1 MLTFIFM
8 NFGSHFVFASE
19 NPKIL
24 IKFSNTES
32 NTKTELKGASF
43 KVVKGTDPSGPPVE
57 GLSWVSD
64 GKIKEFKLEAG
75 TYTLV
80 QVSVPKGYIKAD
92 PITFTVSPTGGLQ
105 TSTKYKGYTL
115 LDKYPKEDD
124 FRDAIYIEDMD
135 NADTSS
141 VVYCFN
147 VTKATPTFK
156 GSVVKVLYN
165 EQFGSSKLFTEK
177 AIKPRVTGDELKNSV
192 LRVIYNGY
200 PSNALG
206 IKEKYQLT
214 EGQFRKLTQRAVWN
228 FTDSNLSLDKLS
240 KKEIDALNELINAK
254 NAIPDNL
261 VLNLYLPDDS
271 YYQNLLGTKFVTPNL
286 IKLENEKLPN
296 TIPEVKEGTLKTTV
310 TADGV
315 NGSSEKEAL
324 VSFEDSKD
332 GVDVKDTIDYK
343 DLVAN
348 EKYNLTGKLM
358 HVKDDGSLEE
368 IATKTTEVTAG
379 ENGSGTWELDFGN
392 QKLQVGEKYVVFEN
406 AESVENLIDS
416 NKDQSLD
423 TKQVVKH
430 EDKNDKA
437 QTLIVEKPTL
447 PEVKDGTLRTTVIA
461 DGINGSSEKE
471 ALVSFENSKDGVDVK
486 DTIDY
491 KDLVANEKYNLT
503 GKLMHVKADGSLE
516 EVATKTTTVTAGEN
530 GNGTWELDF
539 GNQKLQVGEKYVV
552 FENAESVENLID
564 TDKDYNLDTKQVVKH
579 EDKEDKAQT
588 LVVEKPT
595 LPEVKDGTLRT
606 TVTADGV
613 NGSSEK
619 EALVSFENSK
629 DGVNV
634 KDTINYEGLVAGQNY
649 TLTGTLMHVKND
661 GSLEEVATKTIEV
674 TAGENGTGTWE
685 LDFGNQKLQVGEKY
699 VVFENAE
706 SVENLIDTDNN
717 YELDTKQVV
726 KHEDKNDKA
735 QTLVVEKPI
744 LPEVKDGTL
753 RTTVTADGVNGSSE
767 KEALVSFENSK
778 DGVDVKD
785 TINYEGL
792 VAGQDY
798 TLTGTLMH
806 VKADG
811 SLEEVATKTTEVT
824 AGEKG
829 NGTWELDFG
838 NQKLLVGEKYIV
850 FENAE
855 SVENLIDTDNNYELD
870 TKQVV
875 KHEDKN
881 DKAQTLVVE
890 KPTLPEVK
898 EGTLRTTV
906 TADGVNGSSEKE
918 ALVSFEN
925 SKDGVDVKDTI
936 NYEGLVAGQD
946 YTLTGTLMHVKA
958 DGSLEE
964 VATKTTEVTAGEK
977 GNGTW
982 ELDFGNQ
989 KLLVGEKYIVF
1000 ENAESV
1006 ENLIDTDNNYELDTK
1021 QVVKHEDKNDKAQT
1035 LVVEKPTLPEVKE
1048 GTLRTTV
1055 TADGVNGSSEKEA
1068 LVSFENS
1075 KDGVDVKDTIE
1086 YKDLVAN
1093 ENYNLTGKLMHVK
1106 DDGSLEEIATKTTE
1120 VTAGENGSGTW
1131 ELDFGNQK
1139 LQVGEKYVVF
1149 ENAESVENL
1158 IDTDNNYELDT
1169 KQVVKHED
1177 KNDKAQTL
1185 VVEKPT
1191 LPEVKDGTLRTTVT
1205 ADGVNGSSEK
1215 EALVSFENSKDGVDV
1230 KDTIEYKDLVANE
1243 NYNLTGKLMH
1253 VKDDGSLEEIAT
1265 KTTEVTAGENGSGTW
1280 ELDFGNQK
1288 LQVGEKYVVFEN
1300 AESVENLIDTDNNYE
1315 LDTKQVVKH
1324 EDKNDKAQTLVVEKP
1339 TLPEVKDGTLRTTV
1353 TADGVNGSSEKEALV
1368 SFENSKDGVDV
1379 KDTIDY
1385 KDLVANEKYNLTGKL
1400 MHVKADDSL
1409 EEVATKT
1416 TEVTAG
1422 ENGTGTWELDF
1433 GNQKLQVGEK
1443 YVVFEN
1449 AESVENL
1456 IDTDNNY
1463 ELDAKQ
1469 TVKHEDKNDKAQT
1482 LVVEKPNLPEVKDGT
1497 LRTTV
1502 TADGVNGSSE
1512 KEALVSFENSKDGVD
1527 VKDTINY
1534 EGLVPGQDYTLTGT
1548 LMHIKSDGSLEE
1560 VATKTTTVTAGE
1572 NGNGTWELDFGNQK
1586 LQVGEKYVVFE
1597 NAESV
1602 ENLIDT
1608 DNNYEL
1614 DAKQTVKHED
1624 KNDKAQTLVVEKPNL
1639 PEVKDGTLR
1648 TTVTADGVNG
1658 SSEKEA
1664 LVSFENSKDGVDVKD
1679 TINYEGLVPGQDY
1692 TLTGTLMHIKS
1703 DGSLEEVATKTTTV
1717 TAGENG
1723 TGTWELDFGNQKLQ
1737 VGEKYVVFESV
1748 ESVENLIDTNNDY
1761 ILDAKQIVKHENKDD
1776 KAQTLIVE
1784 TPKSPT
1790 TEGNSNKDNSN
1801 KNNSNLTKHDNYDQ
1815 NKKEL
1820 KLPKTGEGL
1829 TNIGFTMLGIII
1841 LSIVCFLSLK
1851 LKKVR
1856 E

>member
-43 KVVKGTDPSGPPVE
+43 KIVKGTDTSDPPVD

-135 NADTSS
+135 NNDTSS

-156 GSVVKVLYN
+156 GSVIKVLYN

-177 AIKPRVTGDELKNSV
+177 AIKPRVKGDELKNSV

-240 KKEIDALNELINAK
+240 QKEIDALNELINAK

-310 TADGV
+310 AADGV
-315 NGSSEKEAL
+315 
-324 VSFEDSKD
+324 
-332 GVDVKDTIDYK
+332 
-343 DLVAN
+343 
-348 EKYNLTGKLM
+348 
-358 HVKDDGSLEE
+358 
-368 IATKTTEVTAG
+368 
-379 ENGSGTWELDFGN
+379 
-392 QKLQVGEKYVVFEN
+392 
-406 AESVENLIDS
+406 
-416 NKDQSLD
+416 
-423 TKQVVKH
+423 
-430 EDKNDKA
+430 
-437 QTLIVEKPTL
+437 
-447 PEVKDGTLRTTVIA
+447 
-461 DGINGSSEKE
+461 NGSSEKE

-503 GKLMHVKADGSLE
+503 GKLMHVKDDGSLE
-516 EVATKTTTVTAGEN
+516 EVATKTT
-530 GNGTWELDF
+530 
-539 GNQKLQVGEKYVV
+539 
-552 FENAESVENLID
+552 
-564 TDKDYNLDTKQVVKH
+564 
-579 EDKEDKAQT
+579 
-588 LVVEKPT
+588 
-595 LPEVKDGTLRT
+595 
-606 TVTADGV
+606 
-613 NGSSEK
+613 
-619 EALVSFENSK
+619 
-629 DGVNV
+629 
-634 KDTINYEGLVAGQNY
+634 
-649 TLTGTLMHVKND
+649 
-661 GSLEEVATKTIEV
+661 EV
-674 TAGENGTGTWE
+674 TAGENGSGQWE

-735 QTLVVEKPI
+735 QTLIVEKPT

-753 RTTVTADGVNGSSE
+753 KTTVIADGVNGSSE

-785 TINYEGL
+785 TIDYKDL
-792 VAGQDY
+792 VANEKY
-798 TLTGTLMH
+798 NLTGKLMH
-806 VKADG
+806 VKDDG

-824 AGEKG
+824 AVE
-829 NGTWELDFG
+829 NGSGQWELDFG
-838 NQKLLVGEKYIV
+838 NQKLQVGEKYVV

-881 DKAQTLVVE
+881 DKAQTLIVE

-898 EGTLRTTV
+898 DGTLKTTV

-918 ALVSFEN
+918 ALVSFED

-936 NYEGLVAGQD
+936 NYEGLVANQDYTLTGTLMHVKADGSLEEIATKTAKVTAGENGNGTWELDFGNQKLLVGEKYVVFENAESVENLIDTDKDYNLDTKQVVKHEDKNDKAQTLVVEKPILPEVKDGNLKTTVIADGVNGSFEKEALVSFEDSKDGVDVKDTINYEGLVANQD

-964 VATKTTEVTAGEK
+964 VATKTTEVTAGE
-977 GNGTW
+977 NGSGQW

-989 KLLVGEKYIVF
+989 KLL
-1000 ENAESV
+1000 
-1006 ENLIDTDNNYELDTK
+1006 
-1021 QVVKHEDKNDKAQT
+1021 
-1035 LVVEKPTLPEVKE
+1035 
-1048 GTLRTTV
+1048 
-1055 TADGVNGSSEKEA
+1055 
-1068 LVSFENS
+1068 
-1075 KDGVDVKDTIE
+1075 
-1086 YKDLVAN
+1086 
-1093 ENYNLTGKLMHVK
+1093 
-1106 DDGSLEEIATKTTE
+1106 
-1120 VTAGENGSGTW
+1120 
-1131 ELDFGNQK
+1131 
-1139 LQVGEKYVVF
+1139 VGEKYVVF

-1230 KDTIEYKDLVANE
+1230 KDTINYEGLVANQ
-1243 NYNLTGKLMH
+1243 NYTLTGTLMH
-1253 VKDDGSLEEIAT
+1253 VKADGSLEEIAT
-1265 KTTEVTAGENGSGTW
+1265 KTTKVTAGENGNGTW

-1288 LQVGEKYVVFEN
+1288 LLVGEKYVVFEN

-1379 KDTIDY
+1379 KDTINY
-1385 KDLVANEKYNLTGKL
+1385 EGLIANQNYTLTGTL
-1400 MHVKADDSL
+1400 MHVKADGSL
-1409 EEVATKT
+1409 EEIATKT
-1416 TEVTAG
+1416 TKVTAG
-1422 ENGTGTWELDF
+1422 ENGNGTWELDF
-1433 GNQKLQVGEK
+1433 GNQKLLVGEK

-1463 ELDAKQ
+1463 ELDTKQ
-1469 TVKHEDKNDKAQT
+1469 VVKHEDKNDKAQT
-1482 LVVEKPNLPEVKDGT
+1482 LVVEKPTLPEVKDGT

-1534 EGLVPGQDYTLTGT
+1534 EGLIANQNYTLTGT
-1548 LMHIKSDGSLEE
+1548 LMHVKADGSLEE
-1560 VATKTTTVTAGE
+1560 IATKTTKVTAGE

-1586 LQVGEKYVVFE
+1586 LLVGEKYVVFE

-1608 DNNYEL
+1608 DKDYNL
-1614 DAKQTVKHED
+1614 DTKQVVKHED
-1624 KNDKAQTLVVEKPNL
+1624 KNDKAQTLVVEKPTL
-1639 PEVKDGTLR
+1639 PEIKDGTLK

-1664 LVSFENSKDGVDVKD
+1664 LVNFEDSKDGIDVKD
-1679 TINYEGLVPGQDY
+1679 TINYEGLVAGQDY
-1692 TLTGTLMHIKS
+1692 TLTGTLMHVKA
-1703 DGSLEEVATKTTTV
+1703 DGSLEEVATKIAKV

-1723 TGTWELDFGNQKLQ
+1723 SGQWELDFGNQKLQ
-1737 VGEKYVVFESV
+1737 AGEKYVVFESV

-1761 ILDAKQIVKHENKDD
+1761 ILDTKQIVKHENKDD
-1776 KAQTLIVE
+1776 KAQTLIVV

-1790 TEGNSNKDNSN
+1790 TEGTSN

-1856 E
+1856 K

>member
-43 KVVKGTDPSGPPVE
+43 KIVKGTDPSGPPVD

-92 PITFTVSPTGGLQ
+92 SITFTVSPTGGLQ

-135 NADTSS
+135 NNDTSS

-177 AIKPRVTGDELKNSV
+177 AIKPRVKGDELKNSV

-240 KKEIDALNELINAK
+240 QKEIDALNELINAK

-261 VLNLYLPDDS
+261 VLNLYLPDDT

-310 TADGV
+310 AADGV

-332 GVDVKDTIDYK
+332 GVDVKDTINY
-343 DLVAN
+343 
-348 EKYNLTGKLM
+348 
-358 HVKDDGSLEE
+358 DG
-368 IATKTTEVTAG
+368 
-379 ENGSGTWELDFGN
+379 
-392 QKLQVGEKYVVFEN
+392 
-406 AESVENLIDS
+406 
-416 NKDQSLD
+416 
-423 TKQVVKH
+423 
-430 EDKNDKA
+430 
-437 QTLIVEKPTL
+437 
-447 PEVKDGTLRTTVIA
+447 
-461 DGINGSSEKE
+461 
-471 ALVSFENSKDGVDVK
+471 
-486 DTIDY
+486 
-491 KDLVANEKYNLT
+491 LVANEKYNLT

-516 EVATKTTTVTAGEN
+516 EIATKTTEVAAGEN
-530 GNGTWELDF
+530 GTGTWELDF

-579 EDKEDKAQT
+579 EDKNDKAQT
-588 LVVEKPT
+588 LVIEKPT

-606 TVTADGV
+606 TVIADGVNGSSEKEALVNFENSKDGVDVKDTINYEGLVANEKYNLTGKLMHVKDDGSLEEVATKTAKVTAGENGSGQWELDFGNQKLLVGEKYVVFENAESVENLIDTDKDYNLDTKQVVKHEDKNDKAQTLVIEKPTLPEVKDGTLRTTVIADGV

-619 EALVSFENSK
+619 EALVSFEDSK
-629 DGVNV
+629 DGVDV
-634 KDTINYEGLVAGQNY
+634 KDTINYDGLVANEKY
-649 TLTGTLMHVKND
+649 NLTGKLMHVKDD
-661 GSLEEVATKTIEV
+661 GSLEEVATKTAKV
-674 TAGENGTGTWE
+674 TAGENGSGTWE
-685 LDFGNQKLQVGEKY
+685 LNFGNQKLQVGEKY

-717 YELDTKQVV
+717 YELDAKQ
-726 KHEDKNDKA
+726 
-735 QTLVVEKPI
+735 I
-744 LPEVKDGTL
+744 
-753 RTTVTADGVNGSSE
+753 
-767 KEALVSFENSK
+767 
-778 DGVDVKD
+778 
-785 TINYEGL
+785 
-792 VAGQDY
+792 
-798 TLTGTLMH
+798 
-806 VKADG
+806 
-811 SLEEVATKTTEVT
+811 
-824 AGEKG
+824 
-829 NGTWELDFG
+829 
-838 NQKLLVGEKYIV
+838 
-850 FENAE
+850 
-855 SVENLIDTDNNYELD
+855 
-870 TKQVV
+870 
-875 KHEDKN
+875 
-881 DKAQTLVVE
+881 
-890 KPTLPEVK
+890 
-898 EGTLRTTV
+898 
-906 TADGVNGSSEKE
+906 
-918 ALVSFEN
+918 
-925 SKDGVDVKDTI
+925 
-936 NYEGLVAGQD
+936 
-946 YTLTGTLMHVKA
+946 
-958 DGSLEE
+958 
-964 VATKTTEVTAGEK
+964 
-977 GNGTW
+977 
-982 ELDFGNQ
+982 
-989 KLLVGEKYIVF
+989 
-1000 ENAESV
+1000 
-1006 ENLIDTDNNYELDTK
+1006 
-1021 QVVKHEDKNDKAQT
+1021 
-1035 LVVEKPTLPEVKE
+1035 
-1048 GTLRTTV
+1048 
-1055 TADGVNGSSEKEA
+1055 
-1068 LVSFENS
+1068 
-1075 KDGVDVKDTIE
+1075 
-1086 YKDLVAN
+1086 
-1093 ENYNLTGKLMHVK
+1093 
-1106 DDGSLEEIATKTTE
+1106 
-1120 VTAGENGSGTW
+1120 
-1131 ELDFGNQK
+1131 
-1139 LQVGEKYVVF
+1139 
-1149 ENAESVENL
+1149 
-1158 IDTDNNYELDT
+1158 
-1169 KQVVKHED
+1169 VKHED

-1191 LPEVKDGTLRTTVT
+1191 LPEVKDGTLRTTVI

-1215 EALVSFENSKDGVDV
+1215 EALVSFEDSKDGVDV
-1230 KDTIEYKDLVANE
+1230 KDTI
-1243 NYNLTGKLMH
+1243 
-1253 VKDDGSLEEIAT
+1253 
-1265 KTTEVTAGENGSGTW
+1265 
-1280 ELDFGNQK
+1280 
-1288 LQVGEKYVVFEN
+1288 
-1300 AESVENLIDTDNNYE
+1300 NYE
-1315 LDTKQVVKH
+1315 
-1324 EDKNDKAQTLVVEKP
+1324 
-1339 TLPEVKDGTLRTTV
+1339 G
-1353 TADGVNGSSEKEALV
+1353 
-1368 SFENSKDGVDV
+1368 
-1379 KDTIDY
+1379 
-1385 KDLVANEKYNLTGKL
+1385 LVANEKYNLTGKL
-1400 MHVKADDSL
+1400 MHVKADGSL
-1409 EEVATKT
+1409 EEIATKT
-1416 TEVTAG
+1416 TEVAAG

-1469 TVKHEDKNDKAQT
+1469 IVKHEDKNDKAQT
-1482 LVVEKPNLPEVKDGT
+1482 LVVEKPTLPEVKDGT

-1502 TADGVNGSSE
+1502 IADGVNGSSE
-1512 KEALVSFENSKDGVD
+1512 KEALVSFESSKDGVD

-1534 EGLVPGQDYTLTGT
+1534 EGLVANQNYTLTGT
-1548 LMHIKSDGSLEE
+1548 LMHVKTDGSLEE

-1586 LQVGEKYVVFE
+1586 LQ
-1597 NAESV
+1597 A
-1602 ENLIDT
+1602 
-1608 DNNYEL
+1608 
-1614 DAKQTVKHED
+1614 
-1624 KNDKAQTLVVEKPNL
+1624 
-1639 PEVKDGTLR
+1639 
-1648 TTVTADGVNG
+1648 
-1658 SSEKEA
+1658 
-1664 LVSFENSKDGVDVKD
+1664 
-1679 TINYEGLVPGQDY
+1679 
-1692 TLTGTLMHIKS
+1692 
-1703 DGSLEEVATKTTTV
+1703 
-1717 TAGENG
+1717 
-1723 TGTWELDFGNQKLQ
+1723 
-1737 VGEKYVVFESV
+1737 GEKYVVFESV

-1761 ILDAKQIVKHENKDD
+1761 ILDTKQIVKHENKDD

-1790 TEGNSNKDNSN
+1790 TEGTSNKDNSN

-1851 LKKVR
+1851 LKKL
-1856 E
+1856 ENKL

>member
-43 KVVKGTDPSGPPVE
+43 KIVKGTDTSDPPVD

-135 NADTSS
+135 NNDTSS

-156 GSVVKVLYN
+156 GSVIKVLYN

-177 AIKPRVTGDELKNSV
+177 AIKPRVKGDELKNSV

-240 KKEIDALNELINAK
+240 QKEIDALNELINAK

-310 TADGV
+310 AADGV
-315 NGSSEKEAL
+315 
-324 VSFEDSKD
+324 
-332 GVDVKDTIDYK
+332 
-343 DLVAN
+343 
-348 EKYNLTGKLM
+348 
-358 HVKDDGSLEE
+358 
-368 IATKTTEVTAG
+368 
-379 ENGSGTWELDFGN
+379 
-392 QKLQVGEKYVVFEN
+392 
-406 AESVENLIDS
+406 
-416 NKDQSLD
+416 
-423 TKQVVKH
+423 
-430 EDKNDKA
+430 
-437 QTLIVEKPTL
+437 
-447 PEVKDGTLRTTVIA
+447 
-461 DGINGSSEKE
+461 NGSSEKE

-503 GKLMHVKADGSLE
+503 GKLMHVKDDGSLE
-516 EVATKTTTVTAGEN
+516 EVATKTT
-530 GNGTWELDF
+530 
-539 GNQKLQVGEKYVV
+539 
-552 FENAESVENLID
+552 
-564 TDKDYNLDTKQVVKH
+564 
-579 EDKEDKAQT
+579 
-588 LVVEKPT
+588 
-595 LPEVKDGTLRT
+595 
-606 TVTADGV
+606 
-613 NGSSEK
+613 
-619 EALVSFENSK
+619 
-629 DGVNV
+629 
-634 KDTINYEGLVAGQNY
+634 
-649 TLTGTLMHVKND
+649 
-661 GSLEEVATKTIEV
+661 EV
-674 TAGENGTGTWE
+674 TAVENGSGQWE

-735 QTLVVEKPI
+735 QTLIVEKPT

-753 RTTVTADGVNGSSE
+753 KTTVIADGVNGSSE

-792 VAGQDY
+792 IANQNY

-811 SLEEVATKTTEVT
+811 SLEEIATKTTKVT
-824 AGEKG
+824 AGENG

-838 NQKLLVGEKYIV
+838 NQKLL
-850 FENAE
+850 
-855 SVENLIDTDNNYELD
+855 
-870 TKQVV
+870 
-875 KHEDKN
+875 
-881 DKAQTLVVE
+881 
-890 KPTLPEVK
+890 
-898 EGTLRTTV
+898 
-906 TADGVNGSSEKE
+906 
-918 ALVSFEN
+918 
-925 SKDGVDVKDTI
+925 
-936 NYEGLVAGQD
+936 
-946 YTLTGTLMHVKA
+946 
-958 DGSLEE
+958 
-964 VATKTTEVTAGEK
+964 
-977 GNGTW
+977 
-982 ELDFGNQ
+982 
-989 KLLVGEKYIVF
+989 
-1000 ENAESV
+1000 
-1006 ENLIDTDNNYELDTK
+1006 
-1021 QVVKHEDKNDKAQT
+1021 
-1035 LVVEKPTLPEVKE
+1035 
-1048 GTLRTTV
+1048 
-1055 TADGVNGSSEKEA
+1055 
-1068 LVSFENS
+1068 
-1075 KDGVDVKDTIE
+1075 
-1086 YKDLVAN
+1086 
-1093 ENYNLTGKLMHVK
+1093 
-1106 DDGSLEEIATKTTE
+1106 
-1120 VTAGENGSGTW
+1120 
-1131 ELDFGNQK
+1131 
-1139 LQVGEKYVVF
+1139 VGEKYVVF

-1215 EALVSFENSKDGVDV
+1215 EALVNFEDSKDG
-1230 KDTIEYKDLVANE
+1230 I
-1243 NYNLTGKLMH
+1243 
-1253 VKDDGSLEEIAT
+1253 
-1265 KTTEVTAGENGSGTW
+1265 
-1280 ELDFGNQK
+1280 
-1288 LQVGEKYVVFEN
+1288 
-1300 AESVENLIDTDNNYE
+1300 
-1315 LDTKQVVKH
+1315 
-1324 EDKNDKAQTLVVEKP
+1324 
-1339 TLPEVKDGTLRTTV
+1339 
-1353 TADGVNGSSEKEALV
+1353 
-1368 SFENSKDGVDV
+1368 
-1379 KDTIDY
+1379 
-1385 KDLVANEKYNLTGKL
+1385 
-1400 MHVKADDSL
+1400 
-1409 EEVATKT
+1409 
-1416 TEVTAG
+1416 
-1422 ENGTGTWELDF
+1422 
-1433 GNQKLQVGEK
+1433 
-1443 YVVFEN
+1443 
-1449 AESVENL
+1449 
-1456 IDTDNNY
+1456 
-1463 ELDAKQ
+1463 
-1469 TVKHEDKNDKAQT
+1469 
-1482 LVVEKPNLPEVKDGT
+1482 
-1497 LRTTV
+1497 
-1502 TADGVNGSSE
+1502 
-1512 KEALVSFENSKDGVD
+1512 D

-1534 EGLVPGQDYTLTGT
+1534 EGLVAGQDYTLTGT
-1548 LMHIKSDGSLEE
+1548 LMHVKADGSLEE
-1560 VATKTTTVTAGE
+1560 VATKIAKVTAGE
-1572 NGNGTWELDFGNQK
+1572 NGSGQWELDFGNQK
-1586 LQVGEKYVVFE
+1586 LQ
-1597 NAESV
+1597 A
-1602 ENLIDT
+1602 
-1608 DNNYEL
+1608 
-1614 DAKQTVKHED
+1614 
-1624 KNDKAQTLVVEKPNL
+1624 
-1639 PEVKDGTLR
+1639 
-1648 TTVTADGVNG
+1648 
-1658 SSEKEA
+1658 
-1664 LVSFENSKDGVDVKD
+1664 
-1679 TINYEGLVPGQDY
+1679 
-1692 TLTGTLMHIKS
+1692 
-1703 DGSLEEVATKTTTV
+1703 
-1717 TAGENG
+1717 
-1723 TGTWELDFGNQKLQ
+1723 
-1737 VGEKYVVFESV
+1737 GEKYVVFESV

-1761 ILDAKQIVKHENKDD
+1761 ILDTKQIVKHENKDD
-1776 KAQTLIVE
+1776 KAQTLIVV

-1790 TEGNSNKDNSN
+1790 TEGTSN

-1856 E
+1856 K

>member
-1 MLTFIFM
+1 M

-43 KVVKGTDPSGPPVE
+43 KIVKGTDTSDPPVD

-135 NADTSS
+135 NNDTSS

-156 GSVVKVLYN
+156 GSVIKVLYN

-177 AIKPRVTGDELKNSV
+177 AIKPRVKGDELKNSV

-240 KKEIDALNELINAK
+240 QKEIDALNELINAK

-310 TADGV
+310 AADGV
-315 NGSSEKEAL
+315 
-324 VSFEDSKD
+324 
-332 GVDVKDTIDYK
+332 
-343 DLVAN
+343 
-348 EKYNLTGKLM
+348 
-358 HVKDDGSLEE
+358 
-368 IATKTTEVTAG
+368 
-379 ENGSGTWELDFGN
+379 
-392 QKLQVGEKYVVFEN
+392 
-406 AESVENLIDS
+406 
-416 NKDQSLD
+416 
-423 TKQVVKH
+423 
-430 EDKNDKA
+430 
-437 QTLIVEKPTL
+437 
-447 PEVKDGTLRTTVIA
+447 
-461 DGINGSSEKE
+461 NGSSEKE

-503 GKLMHVKADGSLE
+503 GKLMHVKDDGSLE
-516 EVATKTTTVTAGEN
+516 EVATKTT
-530 GNGTWELDF
+530 
-539 GNQKLQVGEKYVV
+539 
-552 FENAESVENLID
+552 
-564 TDKDYNLDTKQVVKH
+564 
-579 EDKEDKAQT
+579 
-588 LVVEKPT
+588 
-595 LPEVKDGTLRT
+595 
-606 TVTADGV
+606 
-613 NGSSEK
+613 
-619 EALVSFENSK
+619 
-629 DGVNV
+629 
-634 KDTINYEGLVAGQNY
+634 
-649 TLTGTLMHVKND
+649 
-661 GSLEEVATKTIEV
+661 EV
-674 TAGENGTGTWE
+674 TAVENGSGQWE

-735 QTLVVEKPI
+735 QTLIVEKPT

-753 RTTVTADGVNGSSE
+753 KTTVTADGVNGSSE
-767 KEALVSFENSK
+767 KEALVSFESSKDGVDVKDTIDYKDLVANEKYNLTGKLMHVKDDGSLEEVATKTTEVTAGENGSGQWELDFGNQKLLVGEKYVVFENAESVENLIDTDKDYNLDTKQVVKHEDKNDKAQTLVVEKPILPEVKDGNLKTTVIADGVNGSFEKEALVSFEDSK

-792 VAGQDY
+792 VANQDYTLTGTLMHVKADGSLEEIATKTAKVTAGENGNGTWELDFGNQKLLVGEKYVVFENAESVENLIDTDKDYNLDTKQVVKHEDKNDKAQTLVVEKPILPEVKDGNLKTTVIADGVNGSFEKEALVSFEDSKDGVDVKDTINYEGLVANQDY

-824 AGEKG
+824 AGE
-829 NGTWELDFG
+829 NGSGQWELDFG
-838 NQKLLVGEKYIV
+838 NQKLL
-850 FENAE
+850 
-855 SVENLIDTDNNYELD
+855 
-870 TKQVV
+870 
-875 KHEDKN
+875 
-881 DKAQTLVVE
+881 
-890 KPTLPEVK
+890 
-898 EGTLRTTV
+898 
-906 TADGVNGSSEKE
+906 
-918 ALVSFEN
+918 
-925 SKDGVDVKDTI
+925 
-936 NYEGLVAGQD
+936 
-946 YTLTGTLMHVKA
+946 
-958 DGSLEE
+958 
-964 VATKTTEVTAGEK
+964 
-977 GNGTW
+977 
-982 ELDFGNQ
+982 
-989 KLLVGEKYIVF
+989 
-1000 ENAESV
+1000 
-1006 ENLIDTDNNYELDTK
+1006 
-1021 QVVKHEDKNDKAQT
+1021 
-1035 LVVEKPTLPEVKE
+1035 
-1048 GTLRTTV
+1048 
-1055 TADGVNGSSEKEA
+1055 
-1068 LVSFENS
+1068 
-1075 KDGVDVKDTIE
+1075 
-1086 YKDLVAN
+1086 
-1093 ENYNLTGKLMHVK
+1093 
-1106 DDGSLEEIATKTTE
+1106 
-1120 VTAGENGSGTW
+1120 
-1131 ELDFGNQK
+1131 
-1139 LQVGEKYVVF
+1139 VGEKYVVF

-1230 KDTIEYKDLVANE
+1230 KDTINYEGLVANQ
-1243 NYNLTGKLMH
+1243 NYTLTGTLMH
-1253 VKDDGSLEEIAT
+1253 VKADGSLEEIAT
-1265 KTTEVTAGENGSGTW
+1265 KTTKVTAGENGNGTW

-1288 LQVGEKYVVFEN
+1288 LLVGEKYVVFEN

-1379 KDTIDY
+1379 KDTINY
-1385 KDLVANEKYNLTGKL
+1385 EGLIANQNYTLTGTL
-1400 MHVKADDSL
+1400 MHVKADGSL
-1409 EEVATKT
+1409 EEIATKT
-1416 TEVTAG
+1416 TKVTAG
-1422 ENGTGTWELDF
+1422 ENGNGTWELDF
-1433 GNQKLQVGEK
+1433 GNQKLLVGEK

-1463 ELDAKQ
+1463 ELDTKQ
-1469 TVKHEDKNDKAQT
+1469 VVKHEDKNDKAQT
-1482 LVVEKPNLPEVKDGT
+1482 LVVEKPTLPEVKDGT

-1534 EGLVPGQDYTLTGT
+1534 EGLIANQNYTLTGT
-1548 LMHIKSDGSLEE
+1548 LMHVKADGSLEE
-1560 VATKTTTVTAGE
+1560 IATKTTKVTAGE

-1586 LQVGEKYVVFE
+1586 LLVGEKYVVFE

-1608 DNNYEL
+1608 DKDYNL
-1614 DAKQTVKHED
+1614 DTKQVVKHED
-1624 KNDKAQTLVVEKPNL
+1624 KNDKAQTLVVEKPTL
-1639 PEVKDGTLR
+1639 PEIKDGTLK

-1664 LVSFENSKDGVDVKD
+1664 LVNFEDSKDGIDVKD
-1679 TINYEGLVPGQDY
+1679 TINYEGLVAGQDY
-1692 TLTGTLMHIKS
+1692 TLTGTLMHVKA
-1703 DGSLEEVATKTTTV
+1703 DGSLEEIATKTTKV

-1723 TGTWELDFGNQKLQ
+1723 NGTWELDFGNQKLLVGEKYVVFENAESVENLIDTDKDYNLDTKQ
-1737 VGEKYVVFESV
+1737 VVKHEDKNDKAQTLVVEKPTLPEIKDGTLKTTVTADGVNGSSEKEALVNFEDSKDGIDVKDTINYEGLVAGQDYTLTGTLMHVKADGSLEEVATKIAKVTAGENGSGQWELDFGNQKLQAGEKYVVFESV

-1761 ILDAKQIVKHENKDD
+1761 ILDTKQIVKHENKDD
-1776 KAQTLIVE
+1776 KAQTLIVV

-1790 TEGNSNKDNSN
+1790 TEGTSN

-1856 E
+1856 K

>member
-1 MLTFIFM
+1 M

-43 KVVKGTDPSGPPVE
+43 KIVKGTDPSGPPVD

-64 GKIKEFKLEAG
+64 GKIKEFKLESG

-135 NADTSS
+135 NNDTSS

-177 AIKPRVTGDELKNSV
+177 AIKPRVKGDELKNSV

-240 KKEIDALNELINAK
+240 QKEIDALNELINAK

-310 TADGV
+310 AADGV
-315 NGSSEKEAL
+315 
-324 VSFEDSKD
+324 
-332 GVDVKDTIDYK
+332 
-343 DLVAN
+343 
-348 EKYNLTGKLM
+348 
-358 HVKDDGSLEE
+358 
-368 IATKTTEVTAG
+368 
-379 ENGSGTWELDFGN
+379 
-392 QKLQVGEKYVVFEN
+392 
-406 AESVENLIDS
+406 
-416 NKDQSLD
+416 
-423 TKQVVKH
+423 
-430 EDKNDKA
+430 
-437 QTLIVEKPTL
+437 
-447 PEVKDGTLRTTVIA
+447 
-461 DGINGSSEKE
+461 NGSSEKE

-503 GKLMHVKADGSLE
+503 GKLMHVKDDGSLE
-516 EVATKTTTVTAGEN
+516 EVATKTT
-530 GNGTWELDF
+530 
-539 GNQKLQVGEKYVV
+539 
-552 FENAESVENLID
+552 
-564 TDKDYNLDTKQVVKH
+564 
-579 EDKEDKAQT
+579 
-588 LVVEKPT
+588 
-595 LPEVKDGTLRT
+595 
-606 TVTADGV
+606 
-613 NGSSEK
+613 
-619 EALVSFENSK
+619 
-629 DGVNV
+629 
-634 KDTINYEGLVAGQNY
+634 
-649 TLTGTLMHVKND
+649 
-661 GSLEEVATKTIEV
+661 EV
-674 TAGENGTGTWE
+674 TAVENGSGQWE

-735 QTLVVEKPI
+735 QTLIVEKPNLPEVKDGTLRTTVI
-744 LPEVKDGTL
+744 ADGVNGSSEKEALVSFENSKDGVDVKDTINYEGLVANQNYTLTGTLMHVKADGSLEEIATKTTNVTAGENGNGTWELDFGNQKLLVGEKYVVFENAESVENLIDTDKDYNLDTKQVVKHEDKNDKAQTLIVEKPTLPEVKDGTL

-767 KEALVSFENSK
+767 KEALVSFESSK

-811 SLEEVATKTTEVT
+811 SLEEIATKTAKVT
-824 AGEKG
+824 AGENG

-838 NQKLLVGEKYIV
+838 NQKLIVGEKYVV
-850 FENAE
+850 FENAK

-881 DKAQTLVVE
+881 DKSQTLIVE
-890 KPTLPEVK
+890 KPNLPEVK
-898 EGTLRTTV
+898 DGTLRTTV
-906 TADGVNGSSEKE
+906 TADEVNGSSEKE
-918 ALVSFEN
+918 ALVSFED
-925 SKDGVDVKDTI
+925 SKDGVNVKDTI
-936 NYEGLVAGQD
+936 NYEGLVANQD

-964 VATKTTEVTAGEK
+964 IATKTAKVTAGEN

-989 KLLVGEKYIVF
+989 KLI
-1000 ENAESV
+1000 
-1006 ENLIDTDNNYELDTK
+1006 
-1021 QVVKHEDKNDKAQT
+1021 
-1035 LVVEKPTLPEVKE
+1035 
-1048 GTLRTTV
+1048 
-1055 TADGVNGSSEKEA
+1055 
-1068 LVSFENS
+1068 
-1075 KDGVDVKDTIE
+1075 
-1086 YKDLVAN
+1086 
-1093 ENYNLTGKLMHVK
+1093 
-1106 DDGSLEEIATKTTE
+1106 
-1120 VTAGENGSGTW
+1120 
-1131 ELDFGNQK
+1131 
-1139 LQVGEKYVVF
+1139 VGEKYVVF

-1158 IDTDNNYELDT
+1158 IDTDKDYNLDT

-1230 KDTIEYKDLVANE
+1230 KDTINYEGLIANQ
-1243 NYNLTGKLMH
+1243 NYTLTGTLMH
-1253 VKDDGSLEEIAT
+1253 VKADGSLEEIAT
-1265 KTTEVTAGENGSGTW
+1265 KTTKVTAGENGSGQW

-1288 LQVGEKYVVFEN
+1288 LLVGEKYVVFEN
-1300 AESVENLIDTDNNYE
+1300 AESVENLIDTDKDYN

-1339 TLPEVKDGTLRTTV
+1339 TLPEIKDGTLKTTV

-1368 SFENSKDGVDV
+1368 NFEDSKDG
-1379 KDTIDY
+1379 I
-1385 KDLVANEKYNLTGKL
+1385 
-1400 MHVKADDSL
+1400 
-1409 EEVATKT
+1409 
-1416 TEVTAG
+1416 
-1422 ENGTGTWELDF
+1422 
-1433 GNQKLQVGEK
+1433 
-1443 YVVFEN
+1443 
-1449 AESVENL
+1449 
-1456 IDTDNNY
+1456 
-1463 ELDAKQ
+1463 
-1469 TVKHEDKNDKAQT
+1469 
-1482 LVVEKPNLPEVKDGT
+1482 
-1497 LRTTV
+1497 
-1502 TADGVNGSSE
+1502 
-1512 KEALVSFENSKDGVD
+1512 D

-1534 EGLVPGQDYTLTGT
+1534 EGLVAGQDYTLTGT
-1548 LMHIKSDGSLEE
+1548 LMHVKADGSLEE
-1560 VATKTTTVTAGE
+1560 VATKIAKVTAGE
-1572 NGNGTWELDFGNQK
+1572 NGSGQWELDFGNQK
-1586 LQVGEKYVVFE
+1586 LQ
-1597 NAESV
+1597 A
-1602 ENLIDT
+1602 
-1608 DNNYEL
+1608 
-1614 DAKQTVKHED
+1614 
-1624 KNDKAQTLVVEKPNL
+1624 
-1639 PEVKDGTLR
+1639 
-1648 TTVTADGVNG
+1648 
-1658 SSEKEA
+1658 
-1664 LVSFENSKDGVDVKD
+1664 
-1679 TINYEGLVPGQDY
+1679 
-1692 TLTGTLMHIKS
+1692 
-1703 DGSLEEVATKTTTV
+1703 
-1717 TAGENG
+1717 
-1723 TGTWELDFGNQKLQ
+1723 
-1737 VGEKYVVFESV
+1737 GEKYVVFESV

-1761 ILDAKQIVKHENKDD
+1761 ILDTKQIVKHENKDD

-1790 TEGNSNKDNSN
+1790 TEGTSNKDNSN

-1851 LKKVR
+1851 LKKIR
-1856 E
+1856 K

>member
-115 LDKYPKEDD
+115 LDKYPKEDN
-124 FRDAIYIEDMD
+124 FIEAIYIEDMD
-135 NADTSS
+135 NTDNTS

-147 VTKATPTFK
+147 VTKATPPAKNSIT
-156 GSVVKVLYN
+156 KVIYDKL
-165 EQFGSSKLFTEK
+165 FGSPELFTEK
-177 AIKPRVTGDELKNSV
+177 AIKPRIKGKELQNAV

-206 IKEKYQLT
+206 IKEKYKLT
-214 EGQFRKLTQRAVWN
+214 DGQFRKVTQRAIWN
-228 FTDSNLSLDKLS
+228 FTDSNYGTLNLSQNEKSALD
-240 KKEIDALNELINAK
+240 ELINS
-254 NAIPDNL
+254 NNNIPDNL
-261 VLNLYLPDDS
+261 VLDLYIPDNTF
-271 YYQNLLGTKFVTPNL
+271 YQNLLGTKFVTPNL

-324 VSFEDSKD
+324 VSFENSKD

-343 DLVAN
+343 NLVAN

-368 IATKTTEVTAG
+368 IATKTTEVTAS
-379 ENGSGTWELDFGN
+379 ENGNGTWQLDFGN

-416 NKDQSLD
+416 NKD
-423 TKQVVKH
+423 
-430 EDKNDKA
+430 N
-437 QTLIVEKPTL
+437 
-447 PEVKDGTLRTTVIA
+447 
-461 DGINGSSEKE
+461 
-471 ALVSFENSKDGVDVK
+471 
-486 DTIDY
+486 
-491 KDLVANEKYNLT
+491 
-503 GKLMHVKADGSLE
+503 
-516 EVATKTTTVTAGEN
+516 
-530 GNGTWELDF
+530 
-539 GNQKLQVGEKYVV
+539 
-552 FENAESVENLID
+552 
-564 TDKDYNLDTKQVVKH
+564 NLDTKQVVKH

-606 TVTADGV
+606 TVTADGIS
-613 NGSSEK
+613 GSSEK
-619 EALVSFENSK
+619 EALVNFEDSK

-634 KDTINYEGLVAGQNY
+634 KDTINYEGLVAGQDY
-649 TLTGTLMHVKND
+649 TLTGTLMHVKAD
-661 GSLEEVATKTIEV
+661 GSLEEIATKTTTV

-735 QTLVVEKPI
+735 QTLIVEKPTLPEVKDGTLKTIVTADGVNGSSEKEALVSFENSKDGVDVKDTINYEGLVANEKYNLTGKLIHVKADGSLEEVATKTTTVTAGESGSGTWELDFGNQKLQVGEKYVVFENAESVENLIDTDNNYELDTKQIVKHEDKNDKAQTFVVEKPTLPEVKDGTLRTTVIADGVNGSSEKEALVSFEDSKDGVDVKDTINYEGLVANEKYNLTGKLMHVKADGSLEEIATKTTEVTAGENGNGTWELDFGNQKLQVGEKYVVFENAESVENLIDTDKDYNLDTKQVIKHEDKNDKAQTLVVEKPI

-753 RTTVTADGVNGSSE
+753 KTTVTADGVNGSSE

-806 VKADG
+806 VKTDG
-811 SLEEVATKTTEVT
+811 SLEEVATKT
-824 AGEKG
+824 
-829 NGTWELDFG
+829 
-838 NQKLLVGEKYIV
+838 
-850 FENAE
+850 
-855 SVENLIDTDNNYELD
+855 
-870 TKQVV
+870 
-875 KHEDKN
+875 
-881 DKAQTLVVE
+881 
-890 KPTLPEVK
+890 
-898 EGTLRTTV
+898 
-906 TADGVNGSSEKE
+906 
-918 ALVSFEN
+918 
-925 SKDGVDVKDTI
+925 SK
-936 NYEGLVAGQD
+936 
-946 YTLTGTLMHVKA
+946 
-958 DGSLEE
+958 
-964 VATKTTEVTAGEK
+964 
-977 GNGTW
+977 
-982 ELDFGNQ
+982 
-989 KLLVGEKYIVF
+989 
-1000 ENAESV
+1000 
-1006 ENLIDTDNNYELDTK
+1006 
-1021 QVVKHEDKNDKAQT
+1021 
-1035 LVVEKPTLPEVKE
+1035 
-1048 GTLRTTV
+1048 
-1055 TADGVNGSSEKEA
+1055 
-1068 LVSFENS
+1068 
-1075 KDGVDVKDTIE
+1075 
-1086 YKDLVAN
+1086 
-1093 ENYNLTGKLMHVK
+1093 
-1106 DDGSLEEIATKTTE
+1106 
-1120 VTAGENGSGTW
+1120 VTAGENGNGTW

-1158 IDTDNNYELDT
+1158 IDSNKDYNLDT

-1177 KNDKAQTL
+1177 KNDKSQTL

-1215 EALVSFENSKDGVDV
+1215 EALVSFED
-1230 KDTIEYKDLVANE
+1230 
-1243 NYNLTGKLMH
+1243 
-1253 VKDDGSLEEIAT
+1253 
-1265 KTTEVTAGENGSGTW
+1265 
-1280 ELDFGNQK
+1280 
-1288 LQVGEKYVVFEN
+1288 
-1300 AESVENLIDTDNNYE
+1300 
-1315 LDTKQVVKH
+1315 
-1324 EDKNDKAQTLVVEKP
+1324 
-1339 TLPEVKDGTLRTTV
+1339 
-1353 TADGVNGSSEKEALV
+1353 
-1368 SFENSKDGVDV
+1368 
-1379 KDTIDY
+1379 
-1385 KDLVANEKYNLTGKL
+1385 
-1400 MHVKADDSL
+1400 
-1409 EEVATKT
+1409 
-1416 TEVTAG
+1416 
-1422 ENGTGTWELDF
+1422 
-1433 GNQKLQVGEK
+1433 
-1443 YVVFEN
+1443 
-1449 AESVENL
+1449 
-1456 IDTDNNY
+1456 
-1463 ELDAKQ
+1463 
-1469 TVKHEDKNDKAQT
+1469 
-1482 LVVEKPNLPEVKDGT
+1482 
-1497 LRTTV
+1497 
-1502 TADGVNGSSE
+1502 
-1512 KEALVSFENSKDGVD
+1512 SKDGVD

-1534 EGLVPGQDYTLTGT
+1534 EGLVAGQDYTLTGT
-1548 LMHIKSDGSLEE
+1548 LMHIKADGSLEE
-1560 VATKTTTVTAGE
+1560 VSTKTTTVIAGE
-1572 NGNGTWELDFGNQK
+1572 NGSGIWELDFGNQK
-1586 LQVGEKYVVFE
+1586 LQ
-1597 NAESV
+1597 A
-1602 ENLIDT
+1602 
-1608 DNNYEL
+1608 
-1614 DAKQTVKHED
+1614 
-1624 KNDKAQTLVVEKPNL
+1624 
-1639 PEVKDGTLR
+1639 
-1648 TTVTADGVNG
+1648 
-1658 SSEKEA
+1658 
-1664 LVSFENSKDGVDVKD
+1664 
-1679 TINYEGLVPGQDY
+1679 
-1692 TLTGTLMHIKS
+1692 
-1703 DGSLEEVATKTTTV
+1703 
-1717 TAGENG
+1717 
-1723 TGTWELDFGNQKLQ
+1723 
-1737 VGEKYVVFESV
+1737 GEKYVVFESV

-1820 KLPKTGEGL
+1820 KFPKTGEGL

>member
-1 MLTFIFM
+1 M

-115 LDKYPKEDD
+115 LDKYPKEDN
-124 FRDAIYIEDMD
+124 FIEAIYIEDMD
-135 NADTSS
+135 NTDNTS

-147 VTKATPTFK
+147 VTKATPPAKNSIT
-156 GSVVKVLYN
+156 KVIYDKL
-165 EQFGSSKLFTEK
+165 FGSPELFTEK
-177 AIKPRVTGDELKNSV
+177 AIKPRIKGKELQNAV

-206 IKEKYQLT
+206 IKEKYKLT
-214 EGQFRKLTQRAVWN
+214 DGQFRKVTQRAVWN
-228 FTDSNLSLDKLS
+228 FTDSNYGTLNLSQNEKSALD
-240 KKEIDALNELINAK
+240 ELINS
-254 NAIPDNL
+254 NNNIPDNL
-261 VLNLYLPDDS
+261 VLDLYIPDNTF
-271 YYQNLLGTKFVTPNL
+271 YQNLLGTKFVTPNL

-324 VSFEDSKD
+324 VSFENSKD

-343 DLVAN
+343 NLVAN

-368 IATKTTEVTAG
+368 IATKTTEVTA
-379 ENGSGTWELDFGN
+379 S
-392 QKLQVGEKYVVFEN
+392 
-406 AESVENLIDS
+406 
-416 NKDQSLD
+416 
-423 TKQVVKH
+423 
-430 EDKNDKA
+430 
-437 QTLIVEKPTL
+437 
-447 PEVKDGTLRTTVIA
+447 
-461 DGINGSSEKE
+461 
-471 ALVSFENSKDGVDVK
+471 
-486 DTIDY
+486 
-491 KDLVANEKYNLT
+491 
-503 GKLMHVKADGSLE
+503 
-516 EVATKTTTVTAGEN
+516 EN
-530 GNGTWELDF
+530 GNGTW
-539 GNQKLQVGEKYVV
+539 Q
-552 FENAESVENLID
+552 
-564 TDKDYNLDTKQVVKH
+564 
-579 EDKEDKAQT
+579 
-588 LVVEKPT
+588 
-595 LPEVKDGTLRT
+595 
-606 TVTADGV
+606 
-613 NGSSEK
+613 
-619 EALVSFENSK
+619 
-629 DGVNV
+629 
-634 KDTINYEGLVAGQNY
+634 
-649 TLTGTLMHVKND
+649 
-661 GSLEEVATKTIEV
+661 
-674 TAGENGTGTWE
+674 

-753 RTTVTADGVNGSSE
+753 RTTVTADGINGSSE

-806 VKADG
+806 VK
-811 SLEEVATKTTEVT
+811 
-824 AGEKG
+824 
-829 NGTWELDFG
+829 N
-838 NQKLLVGEKYIV
+838 
-850 FENAE
+850 
-855 SVENLIDTDNNYELD
+855 
-870 TKQVV
+870 
-875 KHEDKN
+875 
-881 DKAQTLVVE
+881 
-890 KPTLPEVK
+890 
-898 EGTLRTTV
+898 
-906 TADGVNGSSEKE
+906 
-918 ALVSFEN
+918 
-925 SKDGVDVKDTI
+925 
-936 NYEGLVAGQD
+936 
-946 YTLTGTLMHVKA
+946 
-958 DGSLEE
+958 
-964 VATKTTEVTAGEK
+964 
-977 GNGTW
+977 
-982 ELDFGNQ
+982 
-989 KLLVGEKYIVF
+989 
-1000 ENAESV
+1000 
-1006 ENLIDTDNNYELDTK
+1006 
-1021 QVVKHEDKNDKAQT
+1021 
-1035 LVVEKPTLPEVKE
+1035 
-1048 GTLRTTV
+1048 
-1055 TADGVNGSSEKEA
+1055 
-1068 LVSFENS
+1068 
-1075 KDGVDVKDTIE
+1075 
-1086 YKDLVAN
+1086 
-1093 ENYNLTGKLMHVK
+1093 
-1106 DDGSLEEIATKTTE
+1106 DGSLEEIATKTTE

-1205 ADGVNGSSEK
+1205 ADGINGSSEKEALVSFEDSKDGVDVKDTINYEGLVAGQNYTLTGTLMHVKNDGSLEEVATKTTTVTAGENGNGTWQLNFGNQKLQVGEKYVVFENAESVENLIDTDNNYKLDTKQVVKHEDKNDKAQTLVVEKPTLPEVKDGTLKTTVTADGINGSSEK

-1230 KDTIEYKDLVANE
+1230 KDTINYEGLVAGQD
-1243 NYNLTGKLMH
+1243 YTLTGTLMHIKSDGSLEEVATKTATVTAGENGNGTWELDFGNQKLQVGEKYVVFENAESVENLIDTDNNYELDTKQVVKHEDKNDKAQTLVVEKPILPEVKDGTLRTTVTADGINGSSEKEALVSFENSKDGVDVKDTINYEGLVAGQDYTLTGTLMH
-1253 VKDDGSLEEIAT
+1253 VKNDGSLEEIAT

-1353 TADGVNGSSEKEALV
+1353 AADGVNGSSEKEALV
-1368 SFENSKDGVDV
+1368 SFEDSKDGVDV
-1379 KDTIDY
+1379 KDTINY
-1385 KDLVANEKYNLTGKL
+1385 ESLVAGQDYTLTGTL
-1400 MHVKADDSL
+1400 MHVKNDGSL
-1409 EEVATKT
+1409 EEIATKT

-1422 ENGTGTWELDF
+1422 ENGSGTWELDF
-1433 GNQKLQVGEK
+1433 GNQKLLVGEK

-1463 ELDAKQ
+1463 ELDTKQ
-1469 TVKHEDKNDKAQT
+1469 VVKHEDKNDKAQT
-1482 LVVEKPNLPEVKDGT
+1482 LVVEKPTLPEVKDGT

-1502 TADGVNGSSE
+1502 IADGINGSSE
-1512 KEALVSFENSKDGVD
+1512 KEALVSFEDSKDGVN

-1534 EGLVPGQDYTLTGT
+1534 EGLVAGQDYTLTGT
-1548 LMHIKSDGSLEE
+1548 LMH
-1560 VATKTTTVTAGE
+1560 
-1572 NGNGTWELDFGNQK
+1572 
-1586 LQVGEKYVVFE
+1586 
-1597 NAESV
+1597 
-1602 ENLIDT
+1602 
-1608 DNNYEL
+1608 
-1614 DAKQTVKHED
+1614 VK
-1624 KNDKAQTLVVEKPNL
+1624 A
-1639 PEVKDGTLR
+1639 
-1648 TTVTADGVNG
+1648 
-1658 SSEKEA
+1658 
-1664 LVSFENSKDGVDVKD
+1664 
-1679 TINYEGLVPGQDY
+1679 
-1692 TLTGTLMHIKS
+1692 

-1737 VGEKYVVFESV
+1737 VGEKYVVFENA

-1784 TPKSPT
+1784 TPKLPI

>member
-1 MLTFIFM
+1 M

-43 KVVKGTDPSGPPVE
+43 KIVKGTDTSDPPVD

-135 NADTSS
+135 NNDTSS

-177 AIKPRVTGDELKNSV
+177 AIKPRVKGDELKNSV

-240 KKEIDALNELINAK
+240 QKEIDALNELINAK

-310 TADGV
+310 AADGV
-315 NGSSEKEAL
+315 
-324 VSFEDSKD
+324 
-332 GVDVKDTIDYK
+332 
-343 DLVAN
+343 
-348 EKYNLTGKLM
+348 
-358 HVKDDGSLEE
+358 
-368 IATKTTEVTAG
+368 
-379 ENGSGTWELDFGN
+379 
-392 QKLQVGEKYVVFEN
+392 
-406 AESVENLIDS
+406 
-416 NKDQSLD
+416 
-423 TKQVVKH
+423 
-430 EDKNDKA
+430 
-437 QTLIVEKPTL
+437 
-447 PEVKDGTLRTTVIA
+447 
-461 DGINGSSEKE
+461 NGSSEKE

-503 GKLMHVKADGSLE
+503 GKLMHVKDDGSLE
-516 EVATKTTTVTAGEN
+516 EVATKTTEVTAGEN
-530 GNGTWELDF
+530 GSGQWELDF

-564 TDKDYNLDTKQVVKH
+564 SNKDHN
-579 EDKEDKAQT
+579 
-588 LVVEKPT
+588 
-595 LPEVKDGTLRT
+595 
-606 TVTADGV
+606 
-613 NGSSEK
+613 
-619 EALVSFENSK
+619 
-629 DGVNV
+629 
-634 KDTINYEGLVAGQNY
+634 
-649 TLTGTLMHVKND
+649 
-661 GSLEEVATKTIEV
+661 
-674 TAGENGTGTWE
+674 
-685 LDFGNQKLQVGEKY
+685 
-699 VVFENAE
+699 
-706 SVENLIDTDNN
+706 
-717 YELDTKQVV
+717 LDTKQVV

-735 QTLVVEKPI
+735 QTLIVEKPT
-744 LPEVKDGTL
+744 LPEVKDGNL
-753 RTTVTADGVNGSSE
+753 KTTVIADGVNGSSE

-811 SLEEVATKTTEVT
+811 SLEEIATKTTEVT
-824 AGEKG
+824 AGENG

-838 NQKLLVGEKYIV
+838 NQKLLVGEKYVV

-881 DKAQTLVVE
+881 DKAQTLIVE

-898 EGTLRTTV
+898 DGTLKTTV

-918 ALVSFEN
+918 ALVNFEN

-936 NYEGLVAGQD
+936 NYEGLVANQN

-964 VATKTTEVTAGEK
+964 IATKTTEVTAGEN

-989 KLLVGEKYIVF
+989 KLLVGEKYVVF

-1021 QVVKHEDKNDKAQT
+1021 QVVKHEDKNDKSQT
-1035 LVVEKPTLPEVKE
+1035 LIVEKPNLPEVKD

-1055 TADGVNGSSEKEA
+1055 TADEVNGSSEKEA

-1075 KDGVDVKDTIE
+1075 KDGVNVKDTINYE
-1086 YKDLVAN
+1086 GLVAGQD
-1093 ENYNLTGKLMHVK
+1093 YTLTGTLMHVK
-1106 DDGSLEEIATKTTE
+1106 ADGSLEEIATKTTE
-1120 VTAGENGSGTW
+1120 VTAGENGNGTW

-1139 LQVGEKYVVF
+1139 LIVGEKYVVF

-1158 IDTDNNYELDT
+1158 IDTDKDYNLDT

-1230 KDTIEYKDLVANE
+1230 KDTINYEGLIANQ
-1243 NYNLTGKLMH
+1243 NYTLTGTLMH
-1253 VKDDGSLEEIAT
+1253 VKADGSLEEIAT
-1265 KTTEVTAGENGSGTW
+1265 KTTKVTAGENGSGQW

-1288 LQVGEKYVVFEN
+1288 LLVGEKYVVFEN
-1300 AESVENLIDTDNNYE
+1300 AESVENLIDTDKDYN

-1339 TLPEVKDGTLRTTV
+1339 TLPEIKDGTLKTTV

-1368 SFENSKDGVDV
+1368 NFEDSKDG
-1379 KDTIDY
+1379 I
-1385 KDLVANEKYNLTGKL
+1385 
-1400 MHVKADDSL
+1400 
-1409 EEVATKT
+1409 
-1416 TEVTAG
+1416 
-1422 ENGTGTWELDF
+1422 
-1433 GNQKLQVGEK
+1433 
-1443 YVVFEN
+1443 
-1449 AESVENL
+1449 
-1456 IDTDNNY
+1456 
-1463 ELDAKQ
+1463 
-1469 TVKHEDKNDKAQT
+1469 
-1482 LVVEKPNLPEVKDGT
+1482 
-1497 LRTTV
+1497 
-1502 TADGVNGSSE
+1502 
-1512 KEALVSFENSKDGVD
+1512 D

-1534 EGLVPGQDYTLTGT
+1534 EGLVAGQDYTLTGT
-1548 LMHIKSDGSLEE
+1548 LMHVKADGSLEE
-1560 VATKTTTVTAGE
+1560 VATKIAKVTAGE
-1572 NGNGTWELDFGNQK
+1572 NGSGQWELDFGNQK
-1586 LQVGEKYVVFE
+1586 LQ
-1597 NAESV
+1597 A
-1602 ENLIDT
+1602 
-1608 DNNYEL
+1608 
-1614 DAKQTVKHED
+1614 
-1624 KNDKAQTLVVEKPNL
+1624 
-1639 PEVKDGTLR
+1639 
-1648 TTVTADGVNG
+1648 
-1658 SSEKEA
+1658 
-1664 LVSFENSKDGVDVKD
+1664 
-1679 TINYEGLVPGQDY
+1679 
-1692 TLTGTLMHIKS
+1692 
-1703 DGSLEEVATKTTTV
+1703 
-1717 TAGENG
+1717 
-1723 TGTWELDFGNQKLQ
+1723 
-1737 VGEKYVVFESV
+1737 GEKYVVFESV

-1761 ILDAKQIVKHENKDD
+1761 ILDTKQIVKHENKDD

-1790 TEGNSNKDNSN
+1790 TEGTSNKDNSN

-1856 E
+1856 K